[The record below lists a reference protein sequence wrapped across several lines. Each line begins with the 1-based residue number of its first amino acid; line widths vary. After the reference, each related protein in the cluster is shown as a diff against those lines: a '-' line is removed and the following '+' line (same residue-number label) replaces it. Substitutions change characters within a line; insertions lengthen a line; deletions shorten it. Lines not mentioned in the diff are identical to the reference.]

1 MLELFMSWLRW
12 GVGLHK
18 NNTLQRKVLLT
29 NVAAPIGLV
38 SLFIFDLVF
47 LYEGSYPSQQVLV
60 LHVPF
65 YIGFALIP
73 WVNRQGQNL
82 AASLLLT
89 VTAMGGVIV
98 PMFVA
103 YGTYFNHHHYFI
115 LLAVVPLAIYPS
127 QYVKT
132 VLSLF
137 VVNLGLFIYFEYS
150 GMPPALEVLL
160 LDGAIAHGIR
170 TLLSSMVIVTL
181 MVFFWFFSTFA
192 EKSERTLELISMTD
206 MLTTLPNR
214 RFFKEAF
221 QHEVARNKRMK
232 TTSAIAMLDID
243 HFKRVNDTF
252 GHDAGDLVLKYVAQ
266 ECRKNLRAG
275 NVMARIGGEE
285 FAILLPEATKDQ
297 AIEAMER
304 IRKAIEVA
312 EIKVGSNILNI
323 TVSIGVSA
331 VESHM
336 SLEEAFKNVDLS
348 LYEAKW
354 GGRNQVAF
362 NELSAVYSKS
372 MSN

>member
-1 MLELFMSWLRW
+1 MSWLRW

-331 VESHM
+331 VEPHM

>member
-1 MLELFMSWLRW
+1 MLGSSMSWLRW

-29 NVAAPIGLV
+29 NVAAPLGML
-38 SLFIFDLVF
+38 SLFIFDLLF

-82 AASLLLT
+82 AACLLLT
-89 VTAMGGVIV
+89 VTAIGSCIM

-115 LLAVVPLAIYPS
+115 LFAVVPLSIYPS
-127 QYVKT
+127 QYIKT

-137 VVNLGLFIYFEYS
+137 VANLGLFIYFEYS
-150 GMPPALEVLL
+150 GMVPASEVLL

-181 MVFFWFFSTFA
+181 MIFFWFFSTFA

-243 HFKRVNDTF
+243 HFKRVNDTY
-252 GHDAGDLVLKYVAQ
+252 GHDAGDLVLKFVAQ

-285 FAILLPEATKDQ
+285 FAILLPEATSTQ

-304 IRKAIEVA
+304 IRKAIEA
-312 EIKVGSNILNI
+312 SEIKINSKFLNI
-323 TVSIGVSA
+323 TVSIGVA
-331 VESHM
+331 VVDPGM

-354 GGRNQVAF
+354 GGRNRVSY
-362 NELSAVYSKS
+362 NELSVAYSRS
-372 MSN
+372 A